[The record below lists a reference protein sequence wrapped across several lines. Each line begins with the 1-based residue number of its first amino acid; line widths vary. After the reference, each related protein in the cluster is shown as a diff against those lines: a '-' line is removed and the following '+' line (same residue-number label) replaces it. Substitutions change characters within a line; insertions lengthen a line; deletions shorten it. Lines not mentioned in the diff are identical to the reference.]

1 MNLFINHT
9 PIETQCSMLDKLAQS
24 QNLPQKGVAI
34 AIDNKM
40 IPQQQWAETPLHEN
54 MQITILKAFCGG

>member
-1 MNLFINHT
+1 MNIFINHT
-9 PIETQCSMLDKLAQS
+9 SVATQCSTLEELAQN

-40 IPQQQWAETPLHEN
+40 IPRQQWSETPLHEN

>member
-1 MNLFINHT
+1 MNIFINHT
-9 PIETQCSMLDKLAQS
+9 PVATQCSTLYELAQD

-40 IPQQQWAETPLHEN
+40 IPRQQWAETPLNEN